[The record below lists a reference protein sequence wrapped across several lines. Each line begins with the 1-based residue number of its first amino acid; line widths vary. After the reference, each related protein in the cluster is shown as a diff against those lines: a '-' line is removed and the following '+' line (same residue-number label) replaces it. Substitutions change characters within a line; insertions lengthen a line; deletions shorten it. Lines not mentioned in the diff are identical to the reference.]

1 MKKIIVTLMSV
12 CMIAFAVTAQ
22 TADETKAS
30 KVAEKEA
37 RAKQKALQA
46 ENIEKSL
53 KEVGATEKEIA
64 TYREVVQEASVKGSV
79 IKKNETLPAEDKALQ
94 LKAISD
100 EKNTKLKD
108 LLGADRFK
116 AFNKLRKEQKL
127 AEEALIADYKQ

>member
-1 MKKIIVTLMSV
+1 MKKIFVILLSICFIT
-12 CMIAFAVTAQ
+12 FAATAQ
-22 TADETKAS
+22 TPDEIKAS
-30 KVAEKEA
+30 KAAEKEA
-37 RAKQKALQA
+37 RATQKALQA
-46 ENIEKSL
+46 ENIKKSL

-64 TYREVVQEASVKGSV
+64 SYQEVVQEASVKGSV

-127 AEEALIADYKQ
+127 AEEALVADYKQ